1 MAYDPVARLL
11 HWLMAALLIVMFLF
25 GMQMEELTLA
35 ERREALPMHVSM
47 GLLLLLLAGFR
58 VLWRRR
64 HPPPPYPDSMSQN
77 QQKWAKR
84 LVHAFYLLMTL
95 VPIVG
100 LLHAASYMDFEI
112 HAFGVWN
119 LTALLPSGKTFTGV
133 FHVLHG
139 TCAWLLIILVIGHV
153 GATLKH
159 AFMDKDEIPARM
171 LPFLKHPR

>member
-1 MAYDPVARLL
+1 
-11 HWLMAALLIVMFLF
+11 
-25 GMQMEELTLA
+25 
-35 ERREALPMHVSM
+35 
-47 GLLLLLLAGFR
+47 
-58 VLWRRR
+58 
-64 HPPPPYPDSMSQN
+64 MSQS
-77 QQKWAKR
+77 QQKWAKG
-84 LVHAFYLLMTL
+84 LVHAFYVLMIL

-171 LPFLKHPR
+171 LPFLKRPR